1 MLWRFVEC
9 EASSFSRV
17 QRPLAEFTTR
27 SIGSLSNSFF
37 RCTDKAWVTRP
48 ARRCKT
54 TTPIWLRCAA
64 PAACRPLQPSLIG
77 LFTDAP
83 ASIRAPT
90 PVPHCAWQCI
100 EELRGKREELNT
112 SIATDEEEKGVGCL

>member
-1 MLWRFVEC
+1 M
-9 EASSFSRV
+9 
-17 QRPLAEFTTR
+17 
-27 SIGSLSNSFF
+27 
-37 RCTDKAWVTRP
+37 TRP

-64 PAACRPLQPSLIG
+64 PVARRPLQPSLIG

-83 ASIRAPT
+83 ASISTPT
-90 PVPHCAWQCI
+90 WVPHCAWQCI

-112 SIATDEEEKGVGCL
+112 SIATDEEEKGVGCLSGREPRVTLALYSLPVSSMACCA